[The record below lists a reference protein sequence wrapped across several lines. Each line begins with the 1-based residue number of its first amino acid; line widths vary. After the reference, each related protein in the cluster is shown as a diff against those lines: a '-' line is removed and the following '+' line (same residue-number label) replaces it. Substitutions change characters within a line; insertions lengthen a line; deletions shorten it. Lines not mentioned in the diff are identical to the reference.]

1 MKKIVLL
8 LILLYSG
15 GILSLSAQEV
25 HPPDFLTDSSD
36 TRPLNEVVIKAYEQN
51 RKLTEVGAPVSV
63 VSKASLNRF
72 ANISILPAVNT
83 IPGVRMEERSPGSYR
98 LNIRGS
104 SIRSPFGVRDVKIY
118 WNEIPLTDPGGN
130 TYLNELGFYNFQSL
144 EIIKGTAGS
153 LYGAG
158 IGGAVLINSMPAV
171 WEQGVSADYTG
182 GSYTTNTVNADVRL
196 GDAEQRNILSYT
208 GQTSDGYR
216 QQTQSRRDVGSWE
229 TQLKASD
236 KQTIHAYMLYSDLY
250 YQTPGGLTQTEYNK
264 DPRMARPAVAGQPS
278 AIQAQAAIFQ
288 KNFTAGFSNT
298 YRFSDHWQ
306 NTTSVYG
313 AYTDFTNPGIR
324 VYEYRQEPH
333 FGGRSVFQY
342 KTDLGIG
349 SLQLNGGVEG
359 QKGVFETRDYANNL
373 GVEGTLQTDDRLK
386 NWTWMGFAQADLKM
400 DGGWTLTA
408 GASFNENAVNI
419 TRVSV
424 IPPVTHPIRF
434 NNKLAPR
441 IALLKKITP
450 DISLYASAA
459 RGFSTPTVQELEKSN
474 GVVGPPLQPE
484 DGIDYELG
492 ARGSFL
498 HGRLFFDVDAFLFH
512 IRNAIVQRI
521 DSFGVSYS
529 VNAGGTDQRGLET
542 FVSYQILEEPAGFV
556 SNMKVFV
563 SDTWH
568 DFHYSNFTQDTSNFS
583 GHRLP
588 SVPPQLVVTGLD
600 VSLKAGVYANI
611 TYTYSGHLAL
621 NDANTA
627 WAGSYNLLGGRLGF
641 RRIIPRGRFKLDVY
655 AGIDN
660 AFNVKYSLGDDFNAA
675 AGRYY
680 NAAPG
685 RNYYVGLSLNLGF
698 RPVGQRTTL

>member
-1 MKKIVLL
+1 MKKNLQLL
-8 LILLYSG
+8 AVCCFGLVIS
-15 GILSLSAQEV
+15 SSAQ
-25 HPPDFLTDSSD
+25 PPPPSGFLTDSSD
-36 TRPLNEVVIKAYEQN
+36 TKPLNEVVVKAYEQN
-51 RKLTEVGAPVSV
+51 RKVVDVGAPVSI
-63 VSKASLNRF
+63 VSKATLNRF
-72 ANISILPAVNT
+72 SNLSILPAMNMN
-83 IPGVRMEERSPGSYR
+83 PGVRMEERSPGSYR

-104 SIRSPFGVRDVKIY
+104 SLRSPFGVRDVKIY

-130 TYLNELGFYNFQSL
+130 TYLNELGFYNFQSI

-171 WEQGVSADYTG
+171 WEKGVGADYTG
-182 GSYTTNTVNADVRL
+182 GSYNTNSTNVDLRL
-196 GDAEQRNILSYT
+196 GDADHRNIFAYT
-208 GQTSDGYR
+208 HQTSGGYR
-216 QQTQSRRDVGSWE
+216 QQTQMRRDVGSWE
-229 TQLKASD
+229 TEIKTSD
-236 KQTIHAYMLYSDLY
+236 RQTLHAYMLYSDLY

-264 DPRMARPAVAGQPS
+264 NPRMARPPVAGQPG
-278 AIQAQAAIFQ
+278 AVQAQAAIFQ
-288 KNFTAGFSNT
+288 KNFTTGLSSTWHFN
-298 YRFSDHWQ
+298 DHWQ
-306 NTTSVYG
+306 NTTAVYG

-333 FGGRSVFQY
+333 FGGRTVFQY
-342 KTDLGIG
+342 KTELSFG
-349 SLQLNGGVEG
+349 SLQLNAGAEA
-359 QKGVFETRDYANNL
+359 QKGFFETRDYANKA
-373 GVEGTLQTDDRLK
+373 GVEDTLQTDDRL
-386 NWTWMGFAQADLKM
+386 NAWTYLAFVQGDLKLSN
-400 DGGWTLTA
+400 GWTLTA
-408 GASFNENAVNI
+408 GGSFNVNALDI

-424 IPPVTHPIRF
+424 IPPVTHAIRF

-450 DISLYASAA
+450 DISVYTSAS

-474 GVVGPPLQPE
+474 GVVGPSLQPE
-484 DGIDYELG
+484 NGIDYELG
-492 ARGSFL
+492 TRGSL
-498 HGRLFFDVDAFLFH
+498 LQGKLFFDVDAFFFH

-529 VNAGGTDQRGLET
+529 VNAGGTNQHGLET
-542 FVSYQILEEPAGFV
+542 FVSYQVLDRPTGFV
-556 SNMKVFV
+556 SSLRLFI

-568 DFHYSNFTQDTSNFS
+568 DFHYSSFTQDTSNFT

-588 SVPPQLVVTGLD
+588 SVPPQLLVSGLD
-600 VSLKAGVYANI
+600 VLLHAGIYANV
-611 TYTYSGHLAL
+611 TYTYSDHVAL

-641 RRIIPRGRFKLDVY
+641 RRILPGGKFKLDVY
-655 AGIDN
+655 TGIDN

-685 RNYYVGLSLNLGF
+685 RNWYAGASLNFAL
-698 RPVGQRTTL
+698 R

>member
-1 MKKIVLL
+1 MKKIILL
-8 LILLYSG
+8 LTLLYSG
-15 GILSLSAQEV
+15 GLLTLSAQEV
-25 HPPDFLTDSSD
+25 RPPDFLTDSSD
-36 TRPLNEVVIKAYEQN
+36 TRSLNQVVIKAYEQN
-51 RKLTEVGAPVSV
+51 RKLTEAGAPVSV
-63 VSKASLNRF
+63 VSKALLNRF
-72 ANISILPAVNT
+72 ANLSILPALNT

-104 SIRSPFGVRDVKIY
+104 SLRSPFGVRDVKIY

-171 WEQGVSADYTG
+171 WERGVSADYTG
-182 GSYTTNTVNADVRL
+182 GSYTTNSANVDVRA
-196 GDAEQRNILSYT
+196 GDADHRNIFSYT
-208 GQTSDGYR
+208 HQTSDGYR

-236 KQTIHAYMLYSDLY
+236 KQTIHAYVVYSDLY
-250 YQTPGGLTQTEYNK
+250 YQTPGGLTQADYNK
-264 DPRMARPAVAGQPS
+264 DPKMARPAVGGQPG

-288 KNFTAGFSNT
+288 KNFTAAFSNT

-306 NTTSVYG
+306 NTTAIYG

-349 SLQLNGGVEG
+349 SLQLNGGAEA
-359 QKGVFETRDYANNL
+359 QKGFFETRDYANHA
-373 GVEGTLQTDDRLK
+373 GVEDALQTDDRLK
-386 NWTWMGFAQADLKM
+386 NYTWLGFAQADLKM

-408 GASFNENAVNI
+408 GASFNENAVTI

-424 IPPVTHPIRF
+424 VPPVTHPIRF

-441 IALLKKITP
+441 IAVLKKITP
-450 DISLYASAA
+450 DISVYTSAA

-474 GVVGPPLQPE
+474 GVVGPPLHPE
-484 DGIDYELG
+484 DGIDYEVG
-492 ARGSFL
+492 TRGSLF
-498 HGRLFFDVDAFLFH
+498 HGKLFFDVDAFFFH

-529 VNAGGTDQRGLET
+529 VNAGGTDQHGLET
-542 FVSYQILEEPAGFV
+542 FVSYQVVDAPRSFV

-588 SVPPQLVVTGLD
+588 SVPPQCVVTGLD
-600 VSLKAGVYANI
+600 ILLKAGAYANI
-611 TYTYSGHLAL
+611 TYTYSDHLAL

-627 WAGSYNLLGGRLGF
+627 WAGSYDLLGGRLGF
-641 RRIIPRGRFKLDVY
+641 RRIMPPGRFKLDVY

-685 RNYYVGLSLNLGF
+685 RNYYVGVSVNW
-698 RPVGQRTTL
+698 R